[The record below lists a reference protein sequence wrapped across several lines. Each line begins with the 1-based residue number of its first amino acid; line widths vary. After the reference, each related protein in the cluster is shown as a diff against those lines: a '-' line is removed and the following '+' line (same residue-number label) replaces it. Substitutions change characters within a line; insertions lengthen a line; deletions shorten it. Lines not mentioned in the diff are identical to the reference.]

1 MLTPYWPVAD
11 ERVRQYFDQCGFT
24 AVRVTGLKATS
35 PLNISEQSRETLR
48 HAILDLDGDDIDTI
62 VQVGTNLALAGLVDE
77 LEQELDKPVVA
88 INAALYWHALRQNG
102 INQPISGYGRLL
114 NNL

>member
-1 MLTPYWPVAD
+1 MRFYCSQELRVLRQPVHSILP
-11 ERVRQYFDQCGFT
+11 R
-24 AVRVTGLKATS
+24 
-35 PLNISEQSRETLR
+35 QSRETLR

-102 INQPISGYGRLL
+102 INETDFRIRSVTE
-114 NNL
+114 